1 MNAAARGGREVQ
13 RHIINR
19 GEGERRG
26 EGVGVVNEWR
36 SEGVEEWRRG
46 VEEERSGGVEEWRSE
61 GVKE

>member
-46 VEEERSGGVEEWRSE
+46 VEE
-61 GVKE
+61 

>member
-1 MNAAARGGREVQ
+1 MRECGRGPYRMNAAARGGREVQ

-36 SEGVEEWRRG
+36 SE
-46 VEEERSGGVEEWRSE
+46 
-61 GVKE
+61 